1 MKKQSEGLP
10 LPSAPR
16 RTSRNL
22 PKCLYKK
29 RQGEMAELAFMCKAA
44 GLGLGVSKPYGE
56 TERFDF
62 IITSGRR
69 VWRVQVKSTSR
80 LCHRHYAIHAH
91 GSRRRDVDLYT
102 KDEIDLIVVYLI
114 PEDAWY
120 VIPIGAIKGRRSL
133 YFYPNGNQR
142 GRAKWEKYREAW
154 WLMKSNRK
162 SGGGK
167 RPDVRAGRENS

>member
-1 MKKQSEGLP
+1 MKKQSEVP
-10 LPSAPR
+10 QVQSAIR
-16 RTSRNL
+16 RKDSAL

-29 RQGEMAELAFMCKAA
+29 RQGELAELAFMCKAA
-44 GLGLGVSKPYGE
+44 SLGLGVSKPYGE

-69 VWRVQVKSTSR
+69 LWRVQVKSTSR
-80 LCHRHYAIHAH
+80 LHHRLYAIHAH

-120 VIPIGAIKGRRSL
+120 VIPIGAIKGRRWL
-133 YFYPNGNQR
+133 YFYPNGNLR

-154 WLMKSNRK
+154 WQMRSNRK
-162 SGGGK
+162 SGAAK
-167 RPDVRAGRENS
+167 T